1 MCEHICVCIHIHTTW
16 THMHLHIF
24 FSFLLQSSLSGKLRP
39 MLSLHLEI
47 RAYSFQFTK
56 PLIGI
61 HCKGP
66 CLLWLL
72 LLLGSLLGNA
82 PAKRNGT
89 TDFMCVYLLVLISGF
104 WEPELCNKSL
114 FCFPTEPGAIPKT
127 HLLIKSP
134 PLPREGKK
142 KAEWQAVLGPAV
154 RGQVRALGVRTIG
167 IPWINAVL
175 GIALYDFFHTRMPRP
190 VQSPQTLTNVIV
202 LPMLWSK
209 GYHARNAVII
219 TSYSKHSEVFQPW
232 VYVSA
237 KTDRIW
243 NQKGEY
249 QFSAH
254 TVFHGQEVTAN
265 GPMFRYLISWP
276 GLRGYSEDHISREH
290 VCI

>member
-1 MCEHICVCIHIHTTW
+1 MCVHTY
-16 THMHLHIF
+16 THHMNTHALAHIF
-24 FSFLLQSSLSGKLRP
+24 FLLAPVFTVWQASAK
-39 MLSLHLEI
+39 LSLHLEL
-47 RAYSFQFTK
+47 RAYPFQFTK

-89 TDFMCVYLLVLISGF
+89 TDFMYVYLLVLISGF
-104 WEPELCNKSL
+104 WEPELWNKSL

-134 PLPREGKK
+134 PFPREGKK

-209 GYHARNAVII
+209 GYRARNAVII